1 MIWDTIMLLK
11 QIKFVLLN
19 IFGVESSVD
28 NSQHFIS
35 SCLMELHKIDQVVKS
50 AFLFFTV
57 IPPAASHMEVI
68 KISNF
73 IVFIESFKH
82 ECVP

>member
-1 MIWDTIMLLK
+1 MLLK
-11 QIKFVLLN
+11 QIKFVLLS

-35 SCLMELHKIDQVVKS
+35 NHLMELHETDQVVKS
-50 AFLFFTV
+50 TFLFFTV
-57 IPPAASHMEVI
+57 IPPPANHMAVI

-73 IVFIESFKH
+73 IVFIESFKQKYI
-82 ECVP
+82 P

>member
-1 MIWDTIMLLK
+1 MLLK

-35 SCLMELHKIDQVVKS
+35 SRLMELHKIDQVGEN

-57 IPPAASHMEVI
+57 IPPAATHMQVI
-68 KISNF
+68 KISSF

-82 ECVP
+82 KCIP